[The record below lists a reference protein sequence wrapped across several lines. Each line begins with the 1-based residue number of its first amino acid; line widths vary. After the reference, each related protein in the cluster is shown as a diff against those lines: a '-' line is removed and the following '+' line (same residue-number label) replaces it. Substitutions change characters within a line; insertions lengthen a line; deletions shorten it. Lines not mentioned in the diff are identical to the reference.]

1 MYCVKCGVELADSE
15 RKCPLCQTPVYFPG
29 NTENDER
36 PYPEFIKTKDEI
48 SPRGLYFIISFL
60 FLISAVISVVCDLS
74 VNAGITFSGLV
85 IGGLIL
91 AYCIFFLP
99 GWFRRPS
106 PAVFV
111 PVNFAVAGLYLFYI
125 NIATGG
131 VWFWSFA
138 LPVLGFAGLVIS
150 AVVILMYY
158 LRCGYL
164 YILGGM
170 SIALGIYS
178 VFVEVFIHVNFAVH
192 DKLVWSI
199 YPCITLF
206 LIGIML
212 IVIAIVRPF
221 RESLRKIFMI

>member
-29 NTENDER
+29 NTGGDER
-36 PYPEFIKTKDEI
+36 PYPEYVKTKEEI

-60 FLISAVISVVCDLS
+60 FLISAVISVICDIS
-74 VNAGITFSGLV
+74 VNSAVTFSGLV
-85 IGGLIL
+85 IGGLVV

-99 GWFRRPS
+99 GWFRRRS

-111 PVNFAVAGLYLFYI
+111 PVDFAVAAIYVFYI
-125 NIATGG
+125 NLATGG
-131 VWFWSFA
+131 DWFWSFA
-138 LPVLGFAGLVIS
+138 LPVIGYAALVIS
-150 AVVILMYY
+150 AVSILIYY

-164 YILGGM
+164 YIFGGM

-178 VFVEVFIHVNFAVH
+178 VFVELFIHLNFYVH
-192 DKLVWSI
+192 DTLVWSI
-199 YPCITLF
+199 YPAITLC

-221 RESLRKIFMI
+221 RESLKKIFMI